1 MKPAAQAGRL
11 ARPGLEPGSPLAKGQ
26 RRVRADGLRIGDSE
40 REARALPL
48 DVFGPRGELAL
59 VREHEGS
66 LDPQLRHEEGYIE
79 DAAPAHFGVGAAA
92 DGQRARK
99 EVPQHDA
106 LARSLAL
113 HPTLDRR
120 HGEDG
125 PDQLLGATPG
135 LRDFRHG
142 GVLCQAPFADGAVDE
157 SHWDLQQQHQER
169 GADHAIEDR
178 IANARECAPGGC
190 EEGVHGDRQCRRDAR
205 AAPAAGPSEA
215 GGAAFDDLQNVD
227 VLPFRPAPWEVEEVA
242 MATAE
247 RLYQSVDGTRAALS
261 DLSTREAGR

>member
-1 MKPAAQAGRL
+1 
-11 ARPGLEPGSPLAKGQ
+11 LAKGQ
-26 RRVRADGLRIGDSE
+26 RRARADGLRIGDSE

-79 DAAPAHFGVGAAA
+79 DAAPTHFGVGAAA

-106 LARSLAL
+106 LARGLAL

-135 LRDFRHG
+135 PRDFRHG
-142 GVLCQAPFADGAVDE
+142 AGRRWHRQRSSPSAASGRGPFGC
-157 SHWDLQQQHQER
+157 R
-169 GADHAIEDR
+169 
-178 IANARECAPGGC
+178 CGGRW
-190 EEGVHGDRQCRRDAR
+190 GLA
-205 AAPAAGPSEA
+205 AAPSLPRRWCSWTWRRKRAFRGGPTSSPIRSWEHARSGSSWPGLRTWSAG
-215 GGAAFDDLQNVD
+215 
-227 VLPFRPAPWEVEEVA
+227 
-242 MATAE
+242 
-247 RLYQSVDGTRAALS
+247 
-261 DLSTREAGR
+261 